1 MELEKV
7 KLTGAQET
15 TLATLYGKAMESRRP
30 NSILEDREADRA
42 LLRIDYDFSRLRVR
56 RSDHTSLAVRAKAY
70 DTWVRQVID
79 RHPNCTVLHLGC
91 GLDTRVYRV
100 DPPPTVRWYD
110 VDYPDV
116 VELRH
121 RLFPRREGA
130 QTIAASVTDP
140 RLLDAVPG
148 DTPVLVVAEG
158 VTPYLRAV
166 EGLAMLRRITAHF
179 PAGEMLFDGYGRWG
193 VRFLQR
199 YGCVKASGAQLNWIV
214 DDPREVERAVPGLIF
229 DSDLWYTSAPGM
241 ERHFSWPYRMLLAAV
256 FRLGA
261 LRRLG
266 RPLRY
271 HFDHGKML
279 NGKSFR

>member
-1 MELEKV
+1 MQSEKV

-30 NSILEDREADRA
+30 DSILNDYEADRA
-42 LLRIDYDFSRLRVR
+42 LQRIDYDFSRLRIR

-70 DTWVRQVID
+70 DIWARQFID
-79 RHPNCTVLHLGC
+79 ANPECTVLHLGC

-116 VELRH
+116 IDLRH
-121 RLFPRREGA
+121 RLFPPREGA
-130 QTIAASVTDP
+130 HTVATSVTDP
-140 RLLDAVPG
+140 RLLDTIGG

-158 VTPYLRAV
+158 LTPYLRAV
-166 EGLAMLRRITAHF
+166 EGLAMLRRITEHF
-179 PAGEMLFDGYGRWG
+179 PSGEMLFDGYGRWG
-193 VRFLQR
+193 VWFLQR
-199 YGCVKASGAQLNWIV
+199 YGCVKASGAQLDWAI

-229 DSDLWYTSAPGM
+229 DAELWYTSAPGM
-241 ERHFSWPYRMLLAAV
+241 DSHFSWPYRKLLVALSQIGAV
-256 FRLGA
+256 
-261 LRRLG
+261 RRLG

-271 HFDHGKML
+271 HFDG
-279 NGKSFR
+279 RR

>member
-7 KLTGAQET
+7 KLAGAQET

-30 NSILEDREADRA
+30 NTILDDREANRA
-42 LLRIDYDFSRLRVR
+42 LQRIDYDFGRLRIR

-70 DTWVRQVID
+70 DTWVRQFVD
-79 RHPNCTVLHLGC
+79 RHPECTVLHLGC

-116 VELRH
+116 INLRH
-121 RLFPRREGA
+121 RLFPQREGA

-140 RLLDAVPG
+140 QLLDGIPG
-148 DTPVLVVAEG
+148 DSTVLVIAEG
-158 VTPYLRAV
+158 LTPYLRAV
-166 EGLAMLRRITAHF
+166 DGLAMLRRITDHF
-179 PAGEMLFDGYGRWG
+179 PTGEMLFDGYGRWG
-193 VRFLQR
+193 VWFLQR
-199 YGCVKASGAQLNWIV
+199 YGCVKVSGAQLGWAI

-229 DSDLWYTSAPGM
+229 DTELWYTDAPGM
-241 ERHFSWPYRMLLAAV
+241 EQHFSRPYRALLHGV
-256 FRLGA
+256 YRFIPV
-261 LRRLG
+261 RRLG

-271 HFDHGKML
+271 YFVRQMP
-279 NGKSFR
+279 